1 MTKTNMRRGGE
12 YLIYTSWFPSTLR
25 ELVLRFGIEMKQK
38 PQNMLL
44 TVLTLSRW
52 HSACSHNSCP
62 GRQHPQRAGPLTGIY
77 RHENAPQR
85 QLCSQAKVMVAVP
98 QLRLPQVT
106 LACAKLTAE
115 HNQEASLGV
124 SLVQT
129 LLSARLPPLPILQG
143 NK

>member
-1 MTKTNMRRGGE
+1 MTKPTWRRRGV
-12 YLIYTSWFPSTLR
+12 YLIYTSWFQSTLR
-25 ELVLRFGIEMKQK
+25 ELELRSGDETKQK

-44 TVLTLSRW
+44 TVLTPFRW

-62 GRQHPQRAGPLTGIY
+62 WRQHPQRTGPLTGIY
-77 RHENAPQR
+77 QHENAPQR

-98 QLRLPQVT
+98 QLRFPQVT
-106 LACAKLTAE
+106 LGCAKLTAE

-124 SLVQT
+124 SLLRT